1 MAIIS
6 SHLLNSTNGRH
17 ASGVKVLINQIKNN
31 GDRLKLVETL
41 TDKNGR
47 IYKEIKLSKK
57 NINKNYEI
65 IFNIGKYFSKKSNV
79 SEIIIKFKSLNQSK
93 LDASGM
99 GLSTVSSWR
108 YSNTQSQGAFVKK
121 ILTRYLEWVN

>member
-79 SEIIIKFKSLNQSK
+79 SEIIIKFKINNPNRKYHIPVIISPNGYTVWWSK
-93 LDASGM
+93 
-99 GLSTVSSWR
+99 
-108 YSNTQSQGAFVKK
+108 
-121 ILTRYLEWVN
+121 